1 MHYQSSSFVILLRAL
16 YSQTLYFSTVSANAM
31 SKFIIYM
38 LNILFC
44 GYVLATCLI
53 CLISFDNCEDRTIAI
68 MLILGSA
75 QLIAT
80 LLNRVLPHKLPILG
94 GIAQRVESPLLV
106 IGAIVCLNV
115 FEPWP
120 IKIIGMFA
128 WVIFMM
134 FRPSFTKR
142 DQ

>member
-1 MHYQSSSFVILLRAL
+1 MG
-16 YSQTLYFSTVSANAM
+16 
-31 SKFIIYM
+31 KFIIYM

-53 CLISFDNCEDRTIAI
+53 SLVSFDNQEDRTIAI
-68 MLILGSA
+68 TIILGSA

-80 LLNRVLPHKLPILG
+80 FINRVLPHKLHILG
-94 GIAQRVESPLLV
+94 RIAELIEGPLLV

-120 IKIIGMFA
+120 MKIIGMFA

-134 FRPSFTKR
+134 FRLSFTKR
-142 DQ
+142 NKE

>member
-1 MHYQSSSFVILLRAL
+1 MG
-16 YSQTLYFSTVSANAM
+16 
-31 SKFIIYM
+31 KFIIYM

-53 CLISFDNCEDRTIAI
+53 SLVSFDNWEDRIIAI
-68 MLILGSA
+68 TIILGSA

-80 LLNRVLPHKLPILG
+80 LLNRAMPHKLHVLG
-94 GIAQRVESPLLV
+94 GIAELIEGPLLV
-106 IGAIVCLNV
+106 IGAIVCLDV

-120 IKIIGMFA
+120 MKIIGIFA

-134 FRPSFTKR
+134 FLPSFTKR
-142 DQ
+142 NKE

>member
-1 MHYQSSSFVILLRAL
+1 
-16 YSQTLYFSTVSANAM
+16 M

-53 CLISFDNCEDRTIAI
+53 SLVSFDNWENRTIAI
-68 MLILGSA
+68 TIILGSA

-80 LLNRVLPHKLPILG
+80 LLNRVLPNKLHLLG
-94 GIAQRVESPLLV
+94 GIVKLVEGPLLV
-106 IGAIVCLNV
+106 IGAIMCLEVLN
-115 FEPWP
+115 PWP
-120 IKIIGMFA
+120 MKIIGMFA

-134 FRPSFTKR
+134 FRPSFPKK
-142 DQ
+142 DKK